1 VTSARAAVLDEL
13 AAALAAIERGHPV
26 RVGIDGIDAAGKTTL
41 ADELAPLV
49 DSRGRPVLRVS
60 IDDFHRPREAR
71 YRRGEL
77 SPEGFYLDTFDYETI
92 RGVLLDPLG
101 PNGDRRVRTRAW
113 DHRVD
118 APVPE
123 EWVSVPV
130 DTVLLCDGVFLQRD
144 ELRDAW
150 DATVFVE
157 AELDVAVE
165 RAVERDS
172 RWMPSLDVTRERYRL
187 RYTPAQLRYLEE
199 QRPAERADFVLHNT
213 DPSAPTLDFRRA

>member
-60 IDDFHRPREAR
+60 VDDFHRPREAR

-77 SPEGFYLDTFDYETI
+77 SPEASTSTRSTTRRFAASCSI
-92 RGVLLDPLG
+92 HSA